1 MDNKKWYKRIST
13 CFWFFLAT
21 MPIIIPLIQMIVST
35 FVHLDS
41 ISNISDITTYI
52 NNNNFY
58 NQLSL
63 FQTNLIHLLPN
74 FLFNSFVDLFDSMGL
89 NSIGAG
95 ALGFICAWFV
105 WAYVIELMV
114 DFVVW
119 LPKLI
124 HSFIE
129 RWN

>member
-1 MDNKKWYKRIST
+1 MDNKKLYKKIST
-13 CFWFFLAT
+13 CFWFFMAT
-21 MPIIIPLIQMIVST
+21 MPIIIPLIQMIVQT

-41 ISNISDITTYI
+41 ISNVSDITTYI
-52 NNNNFY
+52 NNINFY
-58 NQLSL
+58 NQLNK
-63 FQTNLIHLLPN
+63 FMTNMNGFLPN
-74 FLFNSFVDLFDSMGL
+74 FIYQPFMDLFDSMGL
-89 NSIGAG
+89 SLIGSG
-95 ALGFICAWFV
+95 GFGFICAWFV
-105 WAYVIELMV
+105 WAYVIELLV

>member
-1 MDNKKWYKRIST
+1 MDNKKWYKRLST

-21 MPIIIPLIQMIVST
+21 MPIMISLIQMIVQT

-41 ISNISDITTYI
+41 INNISDVQNYI
-52 NNNNFY
+52 NGVNFY
-58 NQLSL
+58 NQLKNFIFNMDS
-63 FQTNLIHLLPN
+63 LLPN
-74 FLFNSFVDLFDSMGL
+74 FIKTPFEDLFNTMGVV
-89 NSIGAG
+89 GYQ

-105 WAYVIELMV
+105 WAYVIELLV

>member
-1 MDNKKWYKRIST
+1 MDNKKWYKKIST

-21 MPIIIPLIQMIVST
+21 MPIIIPLIQMIVQT

-41 ISNISDITTYI
+41 ISNISDISSYI
-52 NNNNFY
+52 NNSNYY
-58 NQLSL
+58 NQLENFIYNMNS
-63 FQTNLIHLLPN
+63 LLPSFILN
-74 FLFNSFVDLFDSMGL
+74 PFENLFNTMGVV
-89 NSIGAG
+89 GYQ

>member
-1 MDNKKWYKRIST
+1 MDNKKWYKKIST
-13 CFWFFLAT
+13 CFWFFMAT

-41 ISNISDITTYI
+41 ISDISDITNYV
-52 NNNNFY
+52 NSNNFY
-58 NQLSL
+58 SQLSN
-63 FQTNLIHLLPN
+63 FRDYMKYLLPD
-74 FLFNSFVDLFDSMGL
+74 FLFDTFKDLLFHLGIG
-89 NSIGAG
+89 NIGAQS
-95 ALGFICAWFV
+95 LGFVCAWFV